1 MIFYPP
7 KPTLISIDQPLFSQ
21 LNDDLNV
28 IAELKYNGNNL
39 VLHRFEDGRF
49 EFWNRYGLKF
59 NYEPSKEV
67 LSDLQNMSWA
77 GYCVVNGELRH
88 NKVKG
93 IRHHIV
99 LWDMFISNGVSLKS
113 LQFRERRAELEK
125 LFGSKQESVT
135 PTEFY
140 LSDFKKVFDEYT
152 KLPEIE
158 GLVMKKLDAKLE
170 LGYTSSP
177 TVKYMFKVR
186 KSNGSYKFWR
196 EWIWDILKL
205 LKNGMR

>member
-7 KPTLISIDQPLFSQ
+7 KPTLISIDQPLFKQ
-21 LNDDLNV
+21 LNDDPNV
-28 IAELKYNGNNL
+28 VAELKYNGNNL

-49 EFWNRYGLKF
+49 EFWNRHGSKF

-93 IRHHIV
+93 VRHHIV
-99 LWDMFISNGVSLKS
+99 LWDMFISNGLSLKELS
-113 LQFRERRAELEK
+113 FIKRRHFLENLFRV
-125 LFGSKQESVT
+125 SQEAVT
-135 PTEFY
+135 LTEFY
-140 LSDFKKVFDEYT
+140 LSDFKKIFDLYT

-158 GLVMKKLDAKLE
+158 GLVMKKLNSKLE

-186 KSNGSYKFWR
+186 KANGSYNF
-196 EWIWDILKL
+196 
-205 LKNGMR
+205 